1 MPPSVR
7 RIKAYQCDVGDNAKV
22 HATVAQIE
30 KEMGEIS
37 GLIAN
42 SGISIVKPALEL
54 TPEDFKTVFDVNVL
68 GVFNCAQAVGAFVAF
83 S

>member
-1 MPPSVR
+1 M
-7 RIKAYQCDVGDNAKV
+7 

-30 KEMGEIS
+30 KEMGDIS

-68 GVFNCAQAVGAFVAF
+68 GVFNCAQAVGALVPLFRILGRL
-83 S
+83 